1 MKQILLATI
10 MVALV
15 LTISIINTYEIAF
28 GQSDSDSDTAG
39 RQILCYGAGLGMFAS
54 GVPLPAILAGGQL
67 AHQNG
72 ICP

>member
-1 MKQILLATI
+1 MKQILLATM

-15 LTISIINTYEIAF
+15 LTLSIINTQKIAF
-28 GQSDSDSDTAG
+28 AQSDSDSDTAG
-39 RQILCYGAGLGMFAS
+39 RQILCYGTGLGMIAS
-54 GVPLPAILAGGQL
+54 GVPLPAVLGAGQL